1 MKKMIITLIILLLV
15 GIVLYASRLYKT
27 GPSNYELDVDDKL
40 YEIETKFD
48 ALFLKHEKPWIS
60 LEEIKTLRN
69 KCDVKERFVFDYYVT
84 SGLNWYINRAESTVA
99 FHKRTIKIMQ
109 ARLKH
114 TQKIK
119 KGFMEI
125 SK

>member
-1 MKKMIITLIILLLV
+1 MRKTIIILAIMFLI
-15 GIVLYASRLYKT
+15 GIVLYAAKLHQVA
-27 GPSNYELDVDDKL
+27 PSNYELDTDDKL
-40 YEIETKFD
+40 YEIESKFD
-48 ALFLKHEKPWIS
+48 ALFLKHEKPWITM
-60 LEEIKTLRN
+60 EQIKILRN

-84 SGLNWYINRAESTVA
+84 SGLNWYINRAERTVA